1 MTAIHRSA
9 LVSYSAHQMFD
20 LVADID
26 SYSAF
31 LPWCSGSRV
40 LAREPDGMTASID
53 IAYGGVH
60 KSFTTRNRVQPG
72 KMLEMRLVNGPF
84 RHLFG
89 LWAFH
94 PLEDQGCRVTLD
106 LEFEFASPMIAFVLK
121 PVFTGIANDLVDSFH
136 RRATE
141 VYGGPR

>member
-9 LVSYSAHQMFD
+9 IVQYDARQMYD

-26 SYSAF
+26 SYGSF
-31 LPWCSGSRV
+31 LPWCAGAKV
-40 LAREPDGMTASID
+40 LVREADGMTATID

-94 PLEDQGCRVTLD
+94 PLDEHASKVTLD
-106 LEFEFASPMIAFVLK
+106 LEFEFASHMGALVLR
-121 PVFTGIANDLVDSFH
+121 PVFTRIANDLVDSFH
-136 RRATE
+136 RRA
-141 VYGGPR
+141 VQLYGKRD